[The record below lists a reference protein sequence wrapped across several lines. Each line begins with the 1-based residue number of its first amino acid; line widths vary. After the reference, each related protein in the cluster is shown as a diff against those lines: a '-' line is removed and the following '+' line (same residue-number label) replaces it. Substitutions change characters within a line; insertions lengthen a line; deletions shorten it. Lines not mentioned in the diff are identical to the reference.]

1 MIDQTIYLQGNSFEN
16 MNYYYSLEFLLY
28 HKSKI
33 TLKIHIETTQGFFP
47 ILTNTKCLVMKYNM
61 HLTPNTIVS
70 CPTPIIPPLLPSLK
84 MDPLGG

>member
-16 MNYYYSLEFLLY
+16 MYYSLEFLVY
-28 HKSKI
+28 ESKI

>member
-16 MNYYYSLEFLLY
+16 MYYSLEFLVY
-28 HKSKI
+28 ESKI

-47 ILTNTKCLVMKYNM
+47 ILTNTKCLVMKYSM